1 MTPRGRFNLVMG
13 LLVLAAVALGAW
25 RWRQQARDASAFSSQ
40 VAAHAAQTA
49 KGDEE
54 KNRLGGA
61 REERTLPSTPPA
73 STAPMPPWGE
83 PLGANLD
90 AVRRRADAGDARAA
104 CRIGV
109 EASLCNLARTPAADA
124 APGDSTAAGQSPPDN
139 AALAGYCEGIDDDLR
154 GQAAAYLRKAAMA
167 GNTDAMLRYA
177 SGPFLAASP
186 QALDAPGYLHDPAFS
201 DWYADALPMALRAL
215 RAGNPMAAQLLA
227 SAYADDQGL
236 FDARVADDPVQAHA
250 YRLLLSY
257 LRASAPPSPGALD
270 ARQRAQAEQQAQ
282 RIYRESF
289 GSRPAKGGVP
299 ESFTLS
305 PAPDSNPSPCD

>member
-1 MTPRGRFNLVMG
+1 MTPRGRFNLVMA
-13 LLVLAAVALGAW
+13 LLVLSAAALGAW
-25 RWRQQARDASAFSSQ
+25 RWRQQARDASAIASQ
-40 VAAHAAQTA
+40 LPAPAAQMA
-49 KGDEE
+49 A
-54 KNRLGGA
+54 GGEDRA
-61 REERTLPSTPPA
+61 VPSTSPA

-109 EASLCNLARTPAADA
+109 EASLCNQTRIAGTGIAPDDAPLASDC
-124 APGDSTAAGQSPPDN
+124 Q
-139 AALAGYCEGIDDDLR
+139 GIDARLR

-177 SGPFLAASP
+177 SGQFFAAAPQSP
-186 QALDAPGYLHDPAFS
+186 DAPGYLHDPAFS
-201 DWYADALPMALRAL
+201 DWYADALPMALRAV
-215 RAGNPMAAQLLA
+215 RAGNPMAVQLLA

-257 LRASAPPSPGALD
+257 LRADAPPPPGALD
-270 ARQRAQAEQQAQ
+270 PRQQAQAEQQAQ
-282 RIYRESF
+282 KLYRESF
-289 GSRPAKGGVP
+289 GSQPAKGV
-299 ESFTLS
+299 L
-305 PAPDSNPSPCD
+305 PASLALAADGPLQPCQ